1 MKKILYVGYRDNSH
15 SSAGGYDSII
25 GNPETDC
32 LMGENV
38 PFGFIPV
45 SKRGKILNVI
55 FLGIISRFKRLRY
68 TVVHYFYGDTLVVPF
83 LRLNKHK
90 TVATLHLNI
99 EEERRCK
106 SSFIKALRS
115 LDGIVVLST
124 NQKRILKEKYNLDS
138 VFIPHG
144 FNRPKTHTLIL
155 LLFNPLSTFLNLGQ
169 NYRDYDTMETII
181 KFCLEHR
188 NDICFHMIGQPQRIK
203 KQFYSYCNIV
213 VYPRIPDDMYFSVI
227 DDCDYSFLP
236 LTFATANNA
245 LLEAGFLGTT
255 SILPRIPGVED
266 YGAPSPLNLY
276 YSNMEEAKDLFVVLK
291 KRNKSLDLICFCEE
305 NFLWDSV
312 YYKLNDYYKT
322 LMDK

>member
-124 NQKRILKEKYNLDS
+124 NQKGY
-138 VFIPHG
+138 
-144 FNRPKTHTLIL
+144 
-155 LLFNPLSTFLNLGQ
+155 
-169 NYRDYDTMETII
+169 
-181 KFCLEHR
+181 
-188 NDICFHMIGQPQRIK
+188 
-203 KQFYSYCNIV
+203 
-213 VYPRIPDDMYFSVI
+213 
-227 DDCDYSFLP
+227 
-236 LTFATANNA
+236 
-245 LLEAGFLGTT
+245 
-255 SILPRIPGVED
+255 
-266 YGAPSPLNLY
+266 
-276 YSNMEEAKDLFVVLK
+276 
-291 KRNKSLDLICFCEE
+291 
-305 NFLWDSV
+305 
-312 YYKLNDYYKT
+312 
-322 LMDK
+322 